1 MTSQHKALDF
11 QKLLTSSPISKEYII
26 IYQPH
31 FSAIG
36 AELSGFKGKML
47 HQVARFGIHK
57 HTPFFLLFLNQLDK
71 WV

>member
-1 MTSQHKALDF
+1 MTSQHKTLGF
-11 QKLLTSSPISKEYII
+11 RKLLTSSPISKEYII
-26 IYQPH
+26 YQPH
-31 FSAIG
+31 FSAVG

-57 HTPFFLLFLNQLDK
+57 HTPFFLLFLNQTDK